1 ILVFSPKACSPPM
14 IRRAVLAGSPATGS
28 VTGYNANHAV
38 LERLLD
44 KARVPGWTKA
54 TVVEGGEGSRAH
66 SRKVAGAA
74 TDVKAD
80 LLHITNQHHAHLVPR
95 ASDVPVVVSVH
106 DLFDFRPRS
115 MEAGDV
121 AVPLG
126 DRNPSTTR
134 AEEIHGT
141 RVGMGRADLLLCA
154 SEMTLADAESL
165 FPDTRAVVVRDSID
179 EEHWDPIANQRPR
192 ELLGGHD
199 EEGKCLIVSVGG
211 QDPRWR
217 NQFVSRVMGMIPEEV
232 SRDIHLIRIGV
243 EMLDREQIAAAYQN
257 AEAMLYPGVSVGF
270 HCPPAEAMAAGC
282 PVLASDLPTHDEL
295 LPADCLLPATDPDA
309 WVSEIVA
316 IHSDWRRA
324 GGVLRHVDERLVAHA
339 ASTSGR
345 NAHGEVLG
353 RAYDSCFADN

>member
-1 ILVFSPKACSPPM
+1 M

-192 ELLGGHD
+192 ELLGG
-199 EEGKCLIVSVGG
+199 
-211 QDPRWR
+211 
-217 NQFVSRVMGMIPEEV
+217 
-232 SRDIHLIRIGV
+232 
-243 EMLDREQIAAAYQN
+243 
-257 AEAMLYPGVSVGF
+257 
-270 HCPPAEAMAAGC
+270 
-282 PVLASDLPTHDEL
+282 T
-295 LPADCLLPATDPDA
+295 T
-309 WVSEIVA
+309 
-316 IHSDWRRA
+316 RRA
-324 GGVLRHVDERLVAHA
+324 SA
-339 ASTSGR
+339 
-345 NAHGEVLG
+345 
-353 RAYDSCFADN
+353 